1 MEFPVK
7 TGAPASQRTE
17 CAILPIFD
25 DGQLR
30 GATKDLDTA
39 ARGLIKQLVRNG
51 DASPRLG
58 SAALIH
64 RTQGTAAAR
73 WLLAGCG

>member
-17 CAILPIFD
+17 CAILPVFD

-30 GATKDLDTA
+30 GATKEVDTA
-39 ARGLIKQLVRNG
+39 ARGLIKQFVRAG
-51 DASPRLG
+51 DATGRPG
-58 SAALIH
+58 S
-64 RTQGTAAAR
+64 TT
-73 WLLAGCG
+73 